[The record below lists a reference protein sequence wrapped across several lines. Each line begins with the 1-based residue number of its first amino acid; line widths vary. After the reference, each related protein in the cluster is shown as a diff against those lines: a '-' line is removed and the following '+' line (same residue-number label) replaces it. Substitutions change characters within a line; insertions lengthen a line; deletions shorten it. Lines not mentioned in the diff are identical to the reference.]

1 MLLSS
6 VSYKIAV
13 SRLLPT
19 VSYLTSLDKYCI
31 ASLVMIAAMLGYHAV
46 FGLFIGAVEVHVL
59 RNYDRMF
66 FLFFVCALIVK
77 QLAYVKWL
85 MQIYGLQEE
94 LVKNSVFWDQ
104 QQKKDK
110 WQRFIRWKF

>member
-1 MLLSS
+1 
-6 VSYKIAV
+6 
-13 SRLLPT
+13 
-19 VSYLTSLDKYCI
+19 
-31 ASLVMIAAMLGYHAV
+31 
-46 FGLFIGAVEVHVL
+46 
-59 RNYDRMF
+59 MF
-66 FLFFVCALIVK
+66 FLFFVCALVVK

-110 WQRFIRWKF
+110 